1 MKKNNALF
9 TNVGIVG
16 GVFWGGAQRHRRH
29 GAVAWELHLWCQG
42 AVQPTAPSLAA
53 WRARATGPRF
63 RRPRPRKRAKTQWY
77 LESLSRSSSESFV
90 TRQNTTNLGSLR
102 KMWKYLGRK
111 MEHIYIYICFAVSYM
126 FCCFLFFLLVEKN
139 DGVLSGVFVGE
150 GWDFFEGGGRDSE
163 WGGSSFS
170 WRFWFV
176 QKLWQIFSYIL
187 YIYI

>member
-16 GVFWGGAQRHRRH
+16 GVFLGGAQRHRRH

-102 KMWKYLGRK
+102 KMWKYLGTK
-111 MEHIYIYICFAVSYM
+111 MEHIYM
-126 FCCFLFFLLVEKN
+126 FCCFVFLGWLKKRLGCKWE
-139 DGVLSGVFVGE
+139 GGIMSGVAF
-150 GWDFFEGGGRDSE
+150 
-163 WGGSSFS
+163 FS
-170 WRFWFV
+170 WRFLFV
-176 QKLWQIFSYIL
+176 GCLVFSETVANIFIY
-187 YIYI
+187 YIYM